1 MVKRVY
7 PEPGEVWEHAV
18 SRNQYRIHS
27 RTDDGWTRYLVNVR
41 GGDYY
46 PLWTMPT
53 DRFMA
58 TYRKARPENG

>member
-7 PEPGEVWEHAV
+7 PEAGELWEHAV
-18 SRNQYRIHS
+18 SRHQYLIHS
-27 RTDDGWTRYLVNVR
+27 RTDDGWTRYRVAAGR
-41 GGDYY
+41 YDYY

-53 DRFMA
+53 DRFMD